1 MPRSI
6 LFVLPVLLWSLP
18 AAAAPI
24 TWAEPVRVTTVDE
37 TLGLGRVQGAVH
49 FSPLADIEVKLRNG
63 TVVRFQRAG
72 SSSVAE
78 LTRGGD
84 PQAGLFGFKG
94 SGNDA
99 FDRVLSGGAT
109 EGGGDS
115 SGTLTL
121 RGLTPGKRYAVQLF
135 AIDRRGRDGCGGDIT
150 DCRRRAVDFGDGQGH
165 FSKRVLEGSA
175 SYVLGTFTADAPAQA
190 VIVRGWQFNAEG
202 REAWTLNA
210 VVVYERPQP

>member
-1 MPRSI
+1 MSRKSA
-6 LFVLPVLLWSLP
+6 LCAALALLWSLP
-18 AAAAPI
+18 ATAASIIWSAPMRI
-24 TWAEPVRVTTVDE
+24 TTAEE

-49 FSPLADIEVKLRNG
+49 FSALADIEVNLADK
-63 TVVRFQRAG
+63 TVVRFQRARAPL
-72 SSSVAE
+72 AE
-78 LTRGGD
+78 LTEGGD
-84 PQAGLFGFKG
+84 RHAGLFAFKG

-135 AIDRRGRDGCGGDIT
+135 AVDMRGRDGCGGDIT

-165 FSKRVLEGSA
+165 FSKRVLEGSP
-175 SYVLGTFTADAPAQA
+175 SYVLGTFTADTPSQA
-190 VIVRGWQFNAEG
+190 VIVRGWQLNAEG

-210 VVVYERPQP
+210 VVVYERP